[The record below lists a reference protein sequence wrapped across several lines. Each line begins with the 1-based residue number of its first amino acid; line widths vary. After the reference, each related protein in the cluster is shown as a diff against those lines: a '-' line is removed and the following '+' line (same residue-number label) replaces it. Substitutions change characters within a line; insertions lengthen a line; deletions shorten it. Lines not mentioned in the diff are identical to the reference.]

1 MVLAFK
7 LPSGAEM
14 HEPPYTEEEEL
25 EFYRRTGGG
34 PISILHS
41 DEAAA
46 KRLEAR
52 LNLAKLQ
59 AKGTAEGRPKS

>member
-7 LPSGAEM
+7 LPNGAEM

-25 EFYRRTGGG
+25 EFYRRIGGG
-34 PISILHS
+34 PVAILH
-41 DEAAA
+41 DPEML

-52 LNLAKLQ
+52 LQQPPAGPSPSSMPHQ
-59 AKGTAEGRPKS
+59 DD